1 MNADGGANGVVSCP
15 AFPEFEKRGGKR
27 MEIFE
32 NLWSIIKTIQF
43 RDVVDILA
51 IALLIFGCF
60 KLIRET
66 RAVQLLK
73 GVLLLLAVYFLSSL
87 FNLVMLSTLL
97 RAFFEASVVIIA
109 VIFQP
114 EIRKALEQVGRS
126 KNWKKYFRVFD
137 TVGKSGDW
145 ETAVRKSIVDAADT
159 SVLFSRS
166 RTGALLVFER
176 ETMLSDI
183 ASTGTIVDA
192 TTSVALFGNIF
203 FNKAPLHDGA
213 SIIRD
218 GKLFAAGCILPLTS
232 NKNVDSNLGTRHRAA
247 LGISEQS
254 DAVVLVVSEETGVI
268 SLAVGGELTRDYTRE
283 TLIKKLNELLL
294 DEFEQEDDKPRLF
307 RKGRKKV

>member
-1 MNADGGANGVVSCP
+1 MNVD
-15 AFPEFEKRGGKR
+15 
-27 MEIFE
+27 IFN

-51 IALLIFGCF
+51 IALLVFGLL

-73 GVLLLLAVYFLSSL
+73 GLLLLLAVYILSSL

-114 EIRKALEQVGRS
+114 EIRQALEQVGRT
-126 KNWKKYFRVFD
+126 KNWKKYIRIFSDYGKNDEWEKAVKKG
-137 TVGKSGDW
+137 TV
-145 ETAVRKSIVDAADT
+145 VDAA
-159 SVLFSRS
+159 
-166 RTGALLVFER
+166 
-176 ETMLSDI
+176 
-183 ASTGTIVDA
+183 
-192 TTSVALFGNIF
+192 TSVALFGNIF

-232 NKNVDSNLGTRHRAA
+232 NKYVDINLGTRHRAA

-294 DEFEQEDDKPRLF
+294 DEKPEEEPKTRVF
-307 RKGRKKV
+307 RKGRNNK

>member
-1 MNADGGANGVVSCP
+1 MD
-15 AFPEFEKRGGKR
+15 
-27 MEIFE
+27 IFN

-51 IALLIFGCF
+51 IALLIFGLL

-73 GVLLLLAVYFLSSL
+73 GLLLLLAIYILSSI

-97 RAFFEASVVIIA
+97 RTFFEASVVFIA

-114 EIRKALEQVGRS
+114 EIRQALEQVGRT
-126 KNWKKYFRVFD
+126 KNWKKYLRIFSD
-137 TVGKSGDW
+137 YGKNDEW
-145 ETAVRKSIVDAADT
+145 EKAVKKAIVDAADT
-159 SVLFSRS
+159 AVIFSRS

-183 ASTGTIVDA
+183 ASTGTVVDA
-192 TTSVALFGNIF
+192 STSVALFGNIF

-232 NKNVDSNLGTRHRAA
+232 NKYVDINLGTRHRAA

-294 DEFEQEDDKPRLF
+294 DEKPDEEPKMHGLL
-307 RKGRKKV
+307 KGRSKK

>member
-1 MNADGGANGVVSCP
+1 M
-15 AFPEFEKRGGKR
+15 EF
-27 MEIFE
+27 FD

-51 IALLIFGCF
+51 ISLIVFGLF

-73 GVLLLLAVYFLSSL
+73 GLLLLLVVYILSSI

-97 RAFFEASVVIIA
+97 RAFFEASVIIIV

-114 EIRKALEQVGRS
+114 EIRKALEQVGRTKKWRRYIKIFS
-126 KNWKKYFRVFD
+126 KYGRSD
-137 TVGKSGDW
+137 EW
-145 ETAVRKSIVDAADT
+145 EKAVKKSIIDAADT
-159 SVLFSRS
+159 SILFSRS

-183 ASTGTIVDA
+183 ASTGTVIDA
-192 TTSVALFGNIF
+192 ETSVALFGNIF

-218 GKLFAAGCILPLTS
+218 GKLFAAGCILPLTA
-232 NKNVDSNLGTRHRAA
+232 NKNVDINLGTRHRAA

-254 DAVVLVVSEETGVI
+254 DAVVLVVSEESGVI
-268 SLAVGGELTRDYTRE
+268 SLAVEGQLERGFTRDK
-283 TLIKKLNELLL
+283 LIKKLNELML
-294 DEFEQEDDKPRLF
+294 DEVEEEESKYRRL
-307 RKGRKKV
+307 RKGRKMK

>member
-1 MNADGGANGVVSCP
+1 MNVD
-15 AFPEFEKRGGKR
+15 
-27 MEIFE
+27 IFN

-51 IALLIFGCF
+51 IALLVFGLL

-73 GVLLLLAVYFLSSL
+73 GLLLLLAVYILSSL

-114 EIRKALEQVGRS
+114 EIRQALEQVGRT
-126 KNWKKYFRVFD
+126 KNWKKYIRIFSD
-137 TVGKSGDW
+137 YGKNDEW
-145 ETAVRKSIVDAADT
+145 EKAVKKAIVDAADT
-159 SVLFSRS
+159 AVIFSRS

-183 ASTGTIVDA
+183 AATGTVVDA
-192 TTSVALFGNIF
+192 ATSVALFGNIF

-232 NKNVDSNLGTRHRAA
+232 NKYVDINLGTRHRAA

-294 DEFEQEDDKPRLF
+294 DEKPKEEPKTRVF
-307 RKGRKKV
+307 RKGRNNK